1 LLRLKVIFNR
11 IAITARPTRKDFNE
25 RVCYF
30 ELIFVQRRWPFT
42 ASTDNLSVV
51 DEEIPFTRRTSE
63 VLAHD
68 QHLALLGT
76 TRAWHFL
83 RQLTGCVVPRY
94 ALKWLRTA
102 ATCVKEM
109 FQKNLT
115 EHNNSR
121 RSMPEQVSSGAF
133 VHSVGASDAPSAAG

>member
-1 LLRLKVIFNR
+1 LLRLKVVFNR

-68 QHLALLGT
+68 QHLALFGT
-76 TRAWHFL
+76 TLAWHFL
-83 RQLTGCVVPRY
+83 RRLTRFVAPR
-94 ALKWLRTA
+94 
-102 ATCVKEM
+102 
-109 FQKNLT
+109 
-115 EHNNSR
+115 
-121 RSMPEQVSSGAF
+121 
-133 VHSVGASDAPSAAG
+133 